1 MLDQILVIVSV
12 TFLVM
17 VSPGP
22 DMLLVLR
29 NTFVNGRRAGLQTS
43 VGILSGNL
51 VHITYCLLGIGLLI
65 AKSIIAFSVLK
76 YAAAAYLIYLG
87 IMSFRSGE
95 KTLDTNDLEVRGPGR
110 TWFVQGFVN
119 NLLNPKGALFYLGVF
134 ATVIT
139 PQASASATFLLV
151 AIMMLVSAS
160 FWLFFV
166 CTLDRPTIRE
176 FIERSQETMN
186 RIFGVLLVLLGVRVA
201 SMSR

>member
-12 TFLVM
+12 TALVM

-22 DMLLVLR
+22 DMVLVLR

-65 AKSIIAFSVLK
+65 SKSIIAFSVLK
-76 YAAAAYLIYLG
+76 FAAAAYLIYLG

-95 KTLDTNDLEVRGPGR
+95 KTLDTNDFEVRGPSR

-119 NLLNPKGALFYLGVF
+119 NLLNPKGMLFYLGVF
-134 ATVIT
+134 TTVIT
-139 PQASASATFLLV
+139 PETSGSTTFLLV
-151 AIMMLVSAS
+151 VIMMLVSAS

-166 CTLDRPTIRE
+166 RTLDRPTIRE
-176 FIERSQETMN
+176 VIERSQRAVN
-186 RIFGVLLVLLGVRVA
+186 RIFGALLVLLGVRVA